1 MVDYFEIG
9 QISNTHGLKGELKV
23 RPYTEN
29 AKRFEKIK
37 RVLIRNKQDGF
48 DEYEVQ
54 SVRYQK
60 DIVLLKLKGIDDID
74 IAENLKTQSLIIP
87 REDAKELEENE
98 FFIADLI
105 GCNVYENNEKI
116 GELVDIFTA
125 GASDVYVIKRAGKN
139 DLLLPAL
146 ESIIKNIDVKNK
158 KIDVEVPRGLDDEV

>member
-1 MVDYFEIG
+1 MIEYFEIG

-37 RVLIRNKQDGF
+37 KVLIKKQDNF
-48 DEYEVQ
+48 EEYEIQ

-60 DIVLLKLKGIDDID
+60 DIVLLKLKGIDDIET
-74 IAENLKTQSLIIP
+74 AEKLKTQSLIIP
-87 REDAKELEENE
+87 REDAKNLEKNE

-105 GCNVYENNEKI
+105 GCSVYENDEKI
-116 GELVDIFTA
+116 GELADVFTA
-125 GASDVYVIKRAGKN
+125 GAADVYVIKRVGKK

-146 ESIIKNIDVKNK
+146 ESIIKNIDVENK
-158 KIDVEVPRGLDDEV
+158 KIDVDVPRGLDDEV

>member
-116 GELVDIFTA
+116 GELVDIFMA

>member
-60 DIVLLKLKGIDDID
+60 DIVLLKLQGIDDID

-125 GASDVYVIKRAGKN
+125 GASDVYVIKRADKN